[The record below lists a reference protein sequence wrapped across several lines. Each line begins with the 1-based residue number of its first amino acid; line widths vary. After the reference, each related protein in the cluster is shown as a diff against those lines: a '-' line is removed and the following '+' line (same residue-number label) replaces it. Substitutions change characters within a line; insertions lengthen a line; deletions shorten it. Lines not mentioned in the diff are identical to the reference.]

1 MMWAKSFGVTKNDV
15 GYKAEEMH
23 EGQVVKS
30 YLGHTEDIELKSC
43 EQVRAN
49 GNFFLIFF

>member
-1 MMWAKSFGVTKNDV
+1 M
-15 GYKAEEMH
+15 GYEAEEIC

-30 YLGHTEDIELKSC
+30 YLGHVEEIELKSC

-49 GNFFLIFF
+49 GDFFLIFLKFYLNSTK